1 MSVTSVKLLDTLHA
15 ALFAQVGVNSGLAAP
30 LVRTVVDNFI
40 AFGHR
45 AETTRALGL
54 RFNAKVG
61 DGSAIK
67 LRLNPELRAHYH
79 RAAKAAG
86 VTFSSLVNSALAAHF
101 FGLVAPTVAVEA
113 KSPPVTDGWRKV
125 LLALDVGTTREFLPQ
140 DLGAPVTKAKANLFA
155 AAAEVRRSIPGFRVI
170 TQQVRGTLY
179 VARTA

>member
-1 MSVTSVKLLDTLHA
+1 MSVTSVKLLDTLHT
-15 ALFAQVGVNSGLAAP
+15 ALFAQVGENSGLAAP

-40 AFGHR
+40 AVGHR

-61 DGSAIK
+61 ERTFP

-101 FGLVAPTVAVEA
+101 FGLAAPAVAVEA